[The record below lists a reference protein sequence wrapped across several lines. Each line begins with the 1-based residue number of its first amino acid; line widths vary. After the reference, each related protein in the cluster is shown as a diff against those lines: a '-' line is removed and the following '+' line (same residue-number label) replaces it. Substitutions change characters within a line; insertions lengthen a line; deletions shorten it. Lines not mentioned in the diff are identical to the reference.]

1 MKLLA
6 SPTSPYARKLR
17 VIAHELGIALP
28 VEDTAPMTDPA
39 ALLAANPLGKVP
51 ALVLDD
57 GSMGGSAIIDSP
69 VIAAFLLASVP
80 GQKLLPQSGHAHWQ
94 ARTTE
99 ALADGVLDAA
109 IILRF
114 NMAQGI
120 TSGPW
125 VDRQYRAIERALSVM
140 NTRVG
145 GSGFGDICIAV
156 ACDYLSFRFPD
167 LQWREHNAALAELT
181 DRLLATPAFAATRP
195 PA

>member
-17 VIAHELGIALP
+17 VIAHELGLSLP

-51 ALVLDD
+51 ALVLED
-57 GSMGGSAIIDSP
+57 GTGIIDSP
-69 VIAAFLLASVP
+69 VIAAWLLAMVP
-80 GQKLLPQSGHAHWQ
+80 GQTLKPDSGPGHW
-94 ARTTE
+94 AALTTE

-125 VDRQYRAIERALSVM
+125 VDRQYRAIERALAVM
-140 NTRVG
+140 NGRVG
-145 GSGFGDICIAV
+145 GSAFGDICIAV
-156 ACDYLSFRFPD
+156 ACDYLAFRFPD
-167 LQWREHNAALAELT
+167 VDWRTHNPALAALT
-181 DRLLATPAFAATRP
+181 DRLLATPAFVATK

>member
-17 VIAHELGIALP
+17 VIAHELGLALP
-28 VEDTAPMTDPA
+28 VEDTTPMSDPA

-51 ALVLDD
+51 ALVLED
-57 GSMGGSAIIDSP
+57 GNAIIDSP
-69 VIAAFLLASVP
+69 VIAAWLLAQVP
-80 GQKLLPQSGHAHWQ
+80 GQTLKPASGDGHW
-94 ARTTE
+94 AALTTE

-120 TSGPW
+120 TAGPW
-125 VDRQYRAIERALSVM
+125 VERQHRAIERALAVM
-140 NTRVG
+140 NGRVG
-145 GSGFGDICIAV
+145 GSAFAGICIVV
-156 ACDYLSFRFPD
+156 ACDYLSFRFPELD
-167 LQWREHNAALAELT
+167 WRAHNPALAELA
-181 DRLLATPAFAATRP
+181 DRLLATPAFVATKP

>member
-6 SPTSPYARKLR
+6 SLTSPYARKLR
-17 VIAHELGIALP
+17 ILGHELKIALEL
-28 VEDTAPMTDPA
+28 VETTPMADPA

-51 ALVLDD
+51 ALLLDD
-57 GSMGGSAIIDSP
+57 GSAIIDSP

-80 GQKLLPQSGHAHWQ
+80 GQKLLAGSGHAHWQ
-94 ARTTE
+94 ALTTE

-120 TSGPW
+120 TAGPW
-125 VDRQYRAIERALSVM
+125 VERQHRAIERALAVL

-145 GSGFGDICIAV
+145 GSGFGDLCIAV
-156 ACDYLSFRFPD
+156 ACDYLTFRFPEMD
-167 LQWREHNAALAELT
+167 WRTHNPALVELT
-181 DRLLATPAFAATRP
+181 DRLLATPAFMATQP

>member
-17 VIAHELGIALP
+17 IVALELGLALP

-57 GSMGGSAIIDSP
+57 GSAIIDSP

-80 GQKLLPQSGHAHWQ
+80 GQKLLPQSGPEHWQ
-94 ARTTE
+94 ARSTE

-125 VDRQYRAIERALSVM
+125 VDRQYRAIERALAVM
-140 NTRVG
+140 NGRVG
-145 GSGFGDICIAV
+145 GSAFGDICIAV

-167 LQWREHNAALAELT
+167 LHWREHNAALVELA
-181 DRLLATPAFAATRP
+181 DRLLATAAFQATQP

>member
-6 SPTSPYARKLR
+6 SLTSPYGRKLR
-17 VIAHELGIALP
+17 VLAHELGLALP
-28 VEDTAPMTDPA
+28 MVETMPMTDPA
-39 ALLAANPLGKVP
+39 ALLSANPLGKVP

-57 GSMGGSAIIDSP
+57 GSAIIDSP

-80 GQKLLPQSGHAHWQ
+80 GQGLMAGSGQAHWQ
-94 ARTTE
+94 ARSTE

-125 VDRQYRAIERALSVM
+125 VDRQHRAIERALGVM
-140 NTRVG
+140 NGRVG
-145 GSGFGDICIAV
+145 GSFYGDICIAV
-156 ACDYLSFRFPD
+156 ACDYLTFRWPD
-167 LQWREHNAALAELT
+167 IDWRGHNPALVTLT
-181 DRLLATPAFAATRP
+181 DRLLATPAFVATQP
-195 PA
+195 PP

>member
-6 SPTSPYARKLR
+6 SLTSPYARKLR
-17 VIAHELGIALP
+17 VLAAELGLDLALA
-28 VEDTAPMTDPA
+28 ETMPMSDPA

-51 ALVLDD
+51 ALVLPD
-57 GSMGGSAIIDSP
+57 GSAIIDSP

-80 GQKLLPQSGHAHWQ
+80 GQSLMATSGRGHWE

-125 VDRQYRAIERALSVM
+125 VDRQYRAIERALAVM
-140 NTRVG
+140 NGRVG

-156 ACDYLSFRFPD
+156 ACDYLAFRFPELD
-167 LQWREHNAALAELT
+167 WRTHNLALADLT
-181 DRLLATPAFAATRP
+181 DRLLATPAFQVSQPSA
-195 PA
+195 

>member
-6 SPTSPYARKLR
+6 SLTSPYARKLR
-17 VIAHELGIALP
+17 ILAHELKIALEL
-28 VEDTAPMTDPA
+28 VETAPMADPA

-51 ALVLDD
+51 ALLLDD
-57 GSMGGSAIIDSP
+57 GSAIIDSP

-80 GQKLLPQSGHAHWQ
+80 GQKLLAGSGHAHWQ
-94 ARTTE
+94 ALTTE

-120 TSGPW
+120 TAGPW
-125 VDRQYRAIERALSVM
+125 VERQHRAIERALAVL

-145 GSGFGDICIAV
+145 GSGFGDICIVV
-156 ACDYLSFRFPD
+156 ACDYLTFRFPD
-167 LQWREHNAALAELT
+167 MDWRTHNPALVDLA
-181 DRLLATPAFAATRP
+181 DRLLATPAFMATQP

>member
-17 VIAHELGIALP
+17 IIAHELGLALP

-39 ALLAANPLGKVP
+39 ALLSANPLGKVP

-57 GSMGGSAIIDSP
+57 GSAIIDSP
-69 VIAAFLLASVP
+69 VIAAWLLAQVP
-80 GQKLLPQSGHAHWQ
+80 GQTLLPAEGPDHWQ

-125 VDRQYRAIERALSVM
+125 VDRQYRAIERALAVM
-140 NTRVG
+140 NGRVG
-145 GSGFGDICIAV
+145 GSAFGDICIAV
-156 ACDYLSFRFPD
+156 ACDYLSFRFAD
-167 LQWREHNAALAELT
+167 LDWRTHNPALVALT
-181 DRLLATPAFAATRP
+181 DRLLATPAFAATVP
-195 PA
+195 VG

>member
-6 SPTSPYARKLR
+6 SSTSPYARKLR

-28 VEDTAPMTDPA
+28 VEDTAPMNDPA

-57 GSMGGSAIIDSP
+57 GSAIIDSP
-69 VIAAFLLASVP
+69 VIAAFLAASVP
-80 GQKLLPQSGHAHWQ
+80 GQKLMAQSGHAHWQ

-140 NTRVG
+140 NGRVG
-145 GSGFGDICIAV
+145 GNGFGDICCAV
-156 ACDYLSFRFPD
+156 ACDYLTFRFPD
-167 LQWREHNAALAELT
+167 LDWRTHNPALAELT
-181 DRLLATPAFAATRP
+181 DRLLATPAFKATQP

>member
-1 MKLLA
+1 
-6 SPTSPYARKLR
+6 YARKLR
-17 VIAHELGIALP
+17 VIAHELGLTLP

-39 ALLAANPLGKVP
+39 SLLSANPLGKVP

-69 VIAAFLLASVP
+69 VIAAYLLALVP
-80 GQKLLPQSGHAHWQ
+80 AQSLLPIAGTDHWQ
-94 ARTTE
+94 ARSTE

-125 VDRQYRAIERALSVM
+125 VDRQYRAIERALAVM

-167 LQWREHNAALAELT
+167 LDWRAHNTALAALV
-181 DRLLATPAFAATRP
+181 DRLLVTPAFQATQP
-195 PA
+195 PM

>member
-6 SPTSPYARKLR
+6 SMTSPYARKLR
-17 VIAHELGIALP
+17 VLAHELGIAMP

-39 ALLAANPLGKVP
+39 ALLAVNPLGKVP

-57 GSMGGSAIIDSP
+57 GSAIIDSP
-69 VIAAFLLASVP
+69 VIAAFLIASVP
-80 GQKLLPQSGHAHWQ
+80 GQVLMAQSGRDHWQ

-125 VDRQYRAIERALSVM
+125 VDRQHRAIERALSVM
-140 NTRVG
+140 NGRVG
-145 GSGFGDICIAV
+145 GSSFGDICIVV

-167 LQWREHNAALAELT
+167 LDWRTHNGALAGLT
-181 DRLLATPAFAATRP
+181 DRLLATPAFQATQP
-195 PA
+195 PL

>member
-6 SPTSPYARKLR
+6 SLTSPYARKLR
-17 VIAHELGIALP
+17 ILGHELKIALEL
-28 VEDTAPMTDPA
+28 VETAPMADPA

-51 ALVLDD
+51 ALLLDD
-57 GSMGGSAIIDSP
+57 GSAIIDSP

-80 GQKLLPQSGHAHWQ
+80 GQKLLAGSGHAHWQ
-94 ARTTE
+94 ALTTE

-120 TSGPW
+120 TAGPW
-125 VDRQYRAIERALSVM
+125 VERQHRAIERAMAVL

-145 GSGFGDICIAV
+145 GSGFGDICIVV
-156 ACDYLSFRFPD
+156 ACDYLTFRFPEMD
-167 LQWREHNAALAELT
+167 WRTHNPALVELT
-181 DRLLATPAFAATRP
+181 DRLLATPAFMATQP
-195 PA
+195 PS

>member
-1 MKLLA
+1 ML
-6 SPTSPYARKLR
+6 
-17 VIAHELGIALP
+17 
-28 VEDTAPMTDPA
+28 
-39 ALLAANPLGKVP
+39 

-57 GSMGGSAIIDSP
+57 GSAMIDSP

-80 GQKLLPQSGHAHWQ
+80 GQQLMAQSGHAHWQ

-114 NMAQGI
+114 NMTQGI

-145 GSGFGDICIAV
+145 GSDFGDICIAV

-167 LQWREHNAALAELT
+167 LHWREHNAALAELT
-181 DRLLATPAFAATRP
+181 YRLLATPAFAATRP

>member
-6 SPTSPYARKLR
+6 SLTSPYARKLR
-17 VIAHELGIALP
+17 VLAQELGIELAL
-28 VEDTAPMTDPA
+28 VETAPMTDPT

-57 GSMGGSAIIDSP
+57 GSAIIDSP
-69 VIAAFLLASVP
+69 VIAAYLLAAMP
-80 GQKLLPQSGHAHWQ
+80 GQTLLPTEGSEHWQ
-94 ARTTE
+94 ARSTE

-125 VDRQYRAIERALSVM
+125 VDRQYRAIERALAVM
-140 NTRVG
+140 NGRVG
-145 GSGFGDICIAV
+145 GSAFGDICIAV
-156 ACDYLSFRFPD
+156 ACDYLTFRFTD
-167 LQWREHNAALAELT
+167 LDWRTHNPALVELT
-181 DRLLATPAFAATRP
+181 DRLLATPAFVATQP

>member
-17 VIAHELGIALP
+17 VIAHELGLALP
-28 VEDTAPMTDPA
+28 VENTAPMTDPA
-39 ALLAANPLGKVP
+39 ALLSANPLGKVP

-57 GSMGGSAIIDSP
+57 GSAIIDSP
-69 VIAAFLLASVP
+69 VIAAFLLAAAP
-80 GQKLLPQSGHAHWQ
+80 GQTLLPLSGHDHWQ

-125 VDRQYRAIERALSVM
+125 VDRQYRAIERALAVM
-140 NTRVG
+140 DGRVG

-156 ACDYLSFRFPD
+156 ACDYLGFRFPE
-167 LQWREHNAALAELT
+167 LHWRGHNTGLAALTDALLT
-181 DRLLATPAFAATRP
+181 TPAFVATRP

>member
-6 SPTSPYARKLR
+6 SATSPYARKLR

-39 ALLAANPLGKVP
+39 SLLSANPLGKVP

-57 GSMGGSAIIDSP
+57 GSAIIDSP

-80 GQKLLPQSGHAHWQ
+80 GQGLLPQSGHGHWQ
-94 ARTTE
+94 GRTTE
-99 ALADGVLDAA
+99 ALADGVLDAS

-120 TSGPW
+120 TAGPW
-125 VDRQYRAIERALSVM
+125 VDRQYRAIERALCVM
-140 NTRVG
+140 NGRVG
-145 GSGFGDICIAV
+145 GSGFGDICITV

-167 LQWREHNAALAELT
+167 LDWRTHNPALVGLT
-181 DRLLATPAFAATRP
+181 DRLLATPAFVATRP

>member
-17 VIAHELGIALP
+17 IIAHELGIALP

-39 ALLAANPLGKVP
+39 ALLSANPLGKVP

-57 GSMGGSAIIDSP
+57 GSVGGSAIIDSP

-80 GQKLLPQSGHAHWQ
+80 GQSLLPQSGHGHWQ
-94 ARTTE
+94 GRTTE

-120 TSGPW
+120 TRGPW
-125 VDRQYRAIERALSVM
+125 VDRQYRAIERALAVM

-167 LQWREHNAALAELT
+167 LDWRSHNPALVALA
-181 DRLLATPAFAATRP
+181 DRLLATPAFVGTRP

>member
-1 MKLLA
+1 VKLLA
-6 SPTSPYARKLR
+6 SATSPYARKLR
-17 VIAHELGIALP
+17 VIAHELGITLP
-28 VEDTAPMTDPA
+28 VEDTTPMTDPA

-57 GSMGGSAIIDSP
+57 GSAIIDSP

-80 GQKLLPQSGHAHWQ
+80 GQQLMATSGPAHWH

-145 GSGFGDICIAV
+145 GSGLGDICCAV
-156 ACDYLSFRFPD
+156 AVDYLSFRFPD
-167 LQWREHNAALAELT
+167 LDWRIHNPALVALA
-181 DRLLATPAFAATRP
+181 DQLLATPAFIATQP

>member
-6 SPTSPYARKLR
+6 SLTSPYARKLR
-17 VIAHELGIALP
+17 VVAHELGISLP
-28 VEDTAPMTDPA
+28 VEDTAPMNDPA

-57 GSMGGSAIIDSP
+57 GSAIIDSP

-80 GQKLLPQSGHAHWQ
+80 GQRLLPQSGHDHWQ
-94 ARTTE
+94 ARSTE

-120 TSGPW
+120 TAGPW

-156 ACDYLSFRFPD
+156 ACDYLTFRFPD
-167 LQWREHNAALAELT
+167 LDWRTHNSALASLT
-181 DRLLATPAFAATRP
+181 DRLLATPAFQATRP
-195 PA
+195 A

>member
-6 SPTSPYARKLR
+6 SLTSPYARKLR
-17 VIAHELGIALP
+17 ILAQELGLDLAL
-28 VEDTAPMTDPA
+28 VETAPMTDPA
-39 ALLAANPLGKVP
+39 TLLAANPLGKVP

-57 GSMGGSAIIDSP
+57 GSAIIDSP
-69 VIAAFLLASVP
+69 VIAAFLLAQVP
-80 GQKLLPQSGHAHWQ
+80 GQTLLPTDGPAHWQ
-94 ARTTE
+94 GRTTE

-140 NTRVG
+140 NSRVG
-145 GSGFGDICIAV
+145 GSMFGDICIAV
-156 ACDYLSFRFPD
+156 ACDYLSFRFAD
-167 LQWREHNAALAELT
+167 LDWRTHSPALVGLT
-181 DRLLATPAFAATRP
+181 DRLLAMPAFHATRP
-195 PA
+195 AA

>member
-6 SPTSPYARKLR
+6 SLTSPYARKLR
-17 VIAHELGIALP
+17 ILAHELGVAL
-28 VEDTAPMTDPA
+28 VLEETMPMSDPA

-57 GSMGGSAIIDSP
+57 GSALIDSP
-69 VIAAFLLASVP
+69 VIAAWLLASVP
-80 GQKLLPQSGHAHWQ
+80 GQTLLPIAGADHWQ
-94 ARTTE
+94 ARSTE

-125 VDRQYRAIERALSVM
+125 VDRQYSAITRALTVM
-140 NTRVG
+140 NGRVG
-145 GSGFGDICIAV
+145 GSAFGDICIAV
-156 ACDYLSFRFPD
+156 ACDYLTFRFPALD
-167 LQWREHNAALAELT
+167 WRTHNPALVALT
-181 DRLLATPAFAATRP
+181 DRLLAAPAFVATQ

>member
-17 VIAHELGIALP
+17 VIAHELGIELL
-28 VEDTAPMTDPA
+28 VEDVSPMADPA
-39 ALLAANPLGKVP
+39 VLLAANPLGKVP

-57 GSMGGSAIIDSP
+57 GSVIIDSP
-69 VIAAFLLASVP
+69 VIAAWLLARVP
-80 GQKLLPQSGHAHWQ
+80 GQGLMADTGPSHWQ

-114 NMAQGI
+114 NLAQGI
-120 TSGPW
+120 TAGPW
-125 VDRQYRAIERALSVM
+125 VDRQYRAIERALALL
-140 NTRVG
+140 NTRTG
-145 GSGFGDICIAV
+145 ESAYGDICIAV
-156 ACDYLSFRFPD
+156 ACDYLAFRFPNVE
-167 LQWREHNAALAELT
+167 WRLHNAALSALA
-181 DRLLATPAFAATRP
+181 DRLLASPAFRATRP

>member
-6 SPTSPYARKLR
+6 SFTSPYARKLR
-17 VIAHELGIALP
+17 ILAQELGLALP

-57 GSMGGSAIIDSP
+57 GSAIIDSP
-69 VIAAFLLASVP
+69 VIAAFLLAQVP
-80 GQKLLPQSGHAHWQ
+80 GQTLLPADGPSHWQ

-125 VDRQYRAIERALSVM
+125 VDRQYRAIERALAVM
-140 NTRVG
+140 NGRVG

-167 LQWREHNAALAELT
+167 LDWRTHNPALVGLT
-181 DRLLATPAFAATRP
+181 DRLLATPAFVGTQP
-195 PA
+195 PV

>member
-1 MKLLA
+1 VKLLA

-17 VIAHELGIALP
+17 VIAHELGLGLP
-28 VEDTAPMTDPA
+28 MEDTAPMTDPA

-57 GSMGGSAIIDSP
+57 GSAIVDSP

-80 GQKLLPQSGHAHWQ
+80 GQGLLPQSGHGHWQ
-94 ARTTE
+94 GRTTE

-120 TSGPW
+120 TAGPW
-125 VDRQYRAIERALSVM
+125 VDRQYRAIERALAVM

-145 GSGFGDICIAV
+145 GSAFGDICIAV

-167 LQWREHNAALAELT
+167 LHWREHNAALVELA
-181 DRLLATPAFAATRP
+181 DRLLATPAFQATQP
-195 PA
+195 PV

>member
-17 VIAHELGIALP
+17 VLAHHLGLDLP
-28 VEDTAPMTDPA
+28 VVETMPMNDPA
-39 ALLAANPLGKVP
+39 ALLAVNPLGKVP
-51 ALVLDD
+51 ALVLED
-57 GSMGGSAIIDSP
+57 GSAIVDSP
-69 VIAAFLLASVP
+69 VIAAFLLAQVP
-80 GQKLLPQSGHAHWQ
+80 GQTLLPADGPDHWQ

-125 VDRQYRAIERALSVM
+125 VDRQYSAITRALTVM
-140 NTRVG
+140 NGRVG
-145 GSGFGDICIAV
+145 GSAFGDICIAV
-156 ACDYLSFRFPD
+156 ACDYLSFRFAD
-167 LQWREHNAALAELT
+167 LDWRTHNPALVELT
-181 DRLLATPAFAATRP
+181 DRLLVTDAFLATLPVG
-195 PA
+195 

>member
-1 MKLLA
+1 
-6 SPTSPYARKLR
+6 
-17 VIAHELGIALP
+17 
-28 VEDTAPMTDPA
+28 MTDPA
-39 ALLAANPLGKVP
+39 ALLSANPLGKVP

-57 GSMGGSAIIDSP
+57 GSAIIDSP
-69 VIAAFLLASVP
+69 VIAEFLFSLAP
-80 GQKLLPQSGHAHWQ
+80 GQTLLPTEGPDHWQ

-125 VDRQYRAIERALSVM
+125 VERQYRAIERALAVM
-140 NTRVG
+140 NGRVG
-145 GSGFGDICIAV
+145 GSAFGDICIAV
-156 ACDYLSFRFPD
+156 ACDYLSFRFAD
-167 LQWREHNAALAELT
+167 LDWRTHNPGLVELT
-181 DRLLATPAFAATRP
+181 ARLLATPPFVATV

>member
-6 SPTSPYARKLR
+6 SLTSPYARKLR
-17 VIAHELGIALP
+17 VLAAELGLDLALA
-28 VEDTAPMTDPA
+28 ETMPMSDPA

-57 GSMGGSAIIDSP
+57 GSAIIDSP

-80 GQKLLPQSGHAHWQ
+80 GQSLMATSGHGHWE

-125 VDRQYRAIERALSVM
+125 VDRQYRAIERALAVM
-140 NTRVG
+140 NGRVG

-156 ACDYLSFRFPD
+156 ACDYLTFRFPELD
-167 LQWREHNAALAELT
+167 WRSHNPALAELA
-181 DRLLATPAFAATRP
+181 DRLLATPAFQATL

>member
-6 SPTSPYARKLR
+6 SATSPYARKLR
-17 VIAHELGIALP
+17 VIAHELALALP
-28 VEDTAPMTDPA
+28 IEDIAPMTDPA
-39 ALLAANPLGKVP
+39 ALLSANPLGKVP

-57 GSMGGSAIIDSP
+57 GSAIIDSP
-69 VIAAFLLASVP
+69 VIAAYLLAAAP
-80 GQKLLPQSGHAHWQ
+80 GQSLLPAAGSGHWQ
-94 ARTTE
+94 GRSTE
-99 ALADGVLDAA
+99 ALADGALDAA

-140 NTRVG
+140 NGRVS
-145 GSGFGDICIAV
+145 GSAFGDICIAV

-167 LQWREHNAALAELT
+167 LHWREHNAALAELT
-181 DRLLATPAFAATRP
+181 DRWIATPAFVATQP

>member
-17 VIAHELGIALP
+17 VIAHELGQALP

-39 ALLAANPLGKVP
+39 ALLSANPLGKVP

-57 GSMGGSAIIDSP
+57 GSAIIDSP

-80 GQKLLPQSGHAHWQ
+80 GQRLLPQSGHDHWQ
-94 ARTTE
+94 ARSTE

-125 VDRQYRAIERALSVM
+125 VDRQYRAIERALAVM
-140 NTRVG
+140 NGRVG

-156 ACDYLSFRFPD
+156 ACDYLGFRFPE
-167 LQWREHNAALAELT
+167 LHWRGHNTALAALT
-181 DRLLATPAFAATRP
+181 DALLATPAFVATRP

>member
-17 VIAHELGIALP
+17 VIAHELGISLP
-28 VEDTAPMTDPA
+28 MEDTAPMTDPA
-39 ALLAANPLGKVP
+39 SLLAANPLGKVP

-57 GSMGGSAIIDSP
+57 GNAIIDSP

-94 ARTTE
+94 GRTTE

-140 NTRVG
+140 NTRVE
-145 GSGFGDICIAV
+145 GSDFGDICIAV

-167 LQWREHNAALAELT
+167 LDWRGHNPALVELA
-181 DRLLATPAFAATRP
+181 DRLLATTAFEATRP

>member
-6 SPTSPYARKLR
+6 SATSPYARKLR

-28 VEDTAPMTDPA
+28 VEDTAPMADPA

-51 ALVLDD
+51 ALVLED
-57 GSMGGSAIIDSP
+57 GNAIIDSP
-69 VIAAFLLASVP
+69 VIAAFLIASVP
-80 GQKLLPQSGHAHWQ
+80 GQQLLPESGHGHWQ

-125 VDRQYRAIERALSVM
+125 VDRQYRAIERALAVM
-140 NTRVG
+140 NTRTG
-145 GSGFGDICIAV
+145 GSGFGDICITV

-167 LQWREHNAALAELT
+167 LHWREHNAALAELA
-181 DRLLATPAFAATRP
+181 DRLLATPAFVATQP
-195 PA
+195 PV

>member
-6 SPTSPYARKLR
+6 SLTSPYGRKLR
-17 VIAHELGIALP
+17 VIANELGLNLP
-28 VEDTAPMTDPA
+28 LEDTAPMSDPA
-39 ALLAANPLGKVP
+39 ALLAVNPLGKVP
-51 ALVLDD
+51 ALVLPD
-57 GSMGGSAIIDSP
+57 GSAIIDSP
-69 VIAAFLLASVP
+69 VIAAFLLAAVP
-80 GQKLLPQSGHAHWQ
+80 GQNLLPLSGHGHWQ
-94 ARTTE
+94 ARSTE

-140 NTRVG
+140 NGRVG

-156 ACDYLSFRFPD
+156 ACDYLTFRFPELD
-167 LQWREHNAALAELT
+167 WRTHNPALVELT
-181 DRLLATPAFAATRP
+181 DRLLVTPAFQATRP
-195 PA
+195 A

>member
-6 SPTSPYARKLR
+6 SLTSPYGRKLR

-28 VEDTAPMTDPA
+28 LIETSPMADPA

-57 GSMGGSAIIDSP
+57 GSAIIDSP

-80 GQKLLPQSGHAHWQ
+80 GQQLMAQSGHDHWQ
-94 ARTTE
+94 ARSTE

-120 TSGPW
+120 TAGPW
-125 VDRQYRAIERALSVM
+125 VDRQYRAIERALAVM

-156 ACDYLSFRFPD
+156 ACDYLTFRFPD
-167 LQWREHNAALAELT
+167 LDWRTHNPALADLT
-181 DRLLATPAFAATRP
+181 DRLAATPAFMATQP